1 MHWKLIF
8 IFNPIPDVAQ
18 KKQKHFLKEI
28 WYSNQWSTLR
38 MGKTVQYYS
47 RAVCW
52 VFFFLL
58 IWCVCITIH
67 NFIWRQRGD
76 QITKLKLV
84 FCWSTY
90 NSSCASPK
98 QWAHKYTA
106 SLVSSTDEGYS
117 QVNWI
122 IPRLNRWKLRICNI
136 CESSN
141 HTSSLYE

>member
-1 MHWKLIF
+1 MWPRKSRNIFSKKYDILISDPHYEWVKQ
-8 IFNPIPDVAQ
+8 FNIIQ
-18 KKQKHFLKEI
+18 EQF
-28 WYSNQWSTLR
+28 
-38 MGKTVQYYS
+38 
-47 RAVCW
+47 AVF
-52 VFFFLL
+52 FFFLL

-106 SLVSSTDEGYS
+106 SLVSSIDEGYS